1 LRNLAGR
8 ASTRALGNANARW
21 VFESTPPETSVA
33 WPIAHNRADVARAV
47 AMSLFV
53 AYIVLVIKG
62 DLVARSGQ
70 KSAKTRC

>member
-1 LRNLAGR
+1 VGFREHAAGNER
-8 ASTRALGNANARW
+8 R
-21 VFESTPPETSVA
+21 VA
-33 WPIAHNRADVARAV
+33 DGTQYADVARAV

-62 DLVARSGQ
+62 DLVARTGQ

>member
-1 LRNLAGR
+1 ML
-8 ASTRALGNANARW
+8 
-21 VFESTPPETSVA
+21 
-33 WPIAHNRADVARAV
+33 RADVARAV

-62 DLVARSGQ
+62 DLVARRGQ